1 MKKMMRNNKI
11 SESFF
16 KRILPAKRNLKY
28 SYLIVGVSFII
39 ANLIIIFATQS
50 GNLFLR
56 YDIGDFKLYEP
67 APVNFVLDRDILWTD
82 EEATEKEREKAAA
95 SEPLVFRI
103 SDEVAAASINK
114 FMNFEQLILG
124 KNIADTEGKQFSIE
138 ALGLEQL
145 DDKIIDYL
153 DTSPYAELILE
164 NTKELLRE
172 ALQTAIIDFT
182 GIEVNLAE
190 ITNIKFLKQA
200 DNKPVLELIEIN
212 NVIRVQDLPLWVE
225 EKLHT
230 VSYDDPIAKQ
240 VIISLVSHFAK
251 VNGFFDKNQTE
262 LDRKAAGEK
271 VKSVEKWLKAD
282 SIDAIIVEK
291 GKPITKD
298 IYSKIKAYWQHAV
311 KVNVNSIVGT
321 VFFFIII
328 FAFTIFLLNKSITR
342 RILRSQEI
350 LLLVILGMIY
360 LVLSVSLLNV
370 FPDDK
375 WYPFSLI
382 LPTAVIAILIT
393 VVISAEVSVIYSLFL
408 SLTLFLI
415 GSDIATFAFAFFSAI
430 GGIAVATRTKERIDL
445 VKAGIYL
452 SIINSIIIATFGF
465 LNNLVIIDILVRM
478 AWASGN
484 GFLCGILSLGFL
496 PILEHRLN
504 TPTRFRLMELS
515 DINLP
520 IFKRMLVLA
529 PGTYNHS
536 INMANL
542 AESACEEIGANALL
556 ARVAAYYHDIGK
568 LDQPEYFIENQNSYN
583 IHDELKPSLS
593 VAVIKSHV
601 KLGVE
606 KAKELNLPQAV
617 IDIIT
622 QHHGKGII
630 TYFYN
635 RALKENNND
644 KKISPSE
651 FSYPGVKPQS
661 KEAAVVMLADSV
673 EAASRTLKKP
683 TVAKI
688 EKLVWG
694 IIVDKFNTGELSE
707 CNLTFNDLEII
718 KKTFVQ
724 IVAGYFHQRIEY
736 PKLKEVNR

>member
-1 MKKMMRNNKI
+1 MKKTMRNHKTTEGLI
-11 SESFF
+11 
-16 KRILPAKRNLKY
+16 KRILPAKKNMKY
-28 SYLIVGVSFII
+28 SYLIVGISFII

-50 GNLFLR
+50 SNLFLR
-56 YDIGDFKLYEP
+56 YNIGDFKLYEP
-67 APVNFVLDRDILWTD
+67 APSDFVLDRDVLWID
-82 EEATEKEREKAAA
+82 EQATQREREKAAA

-103 SDEVAAASINK
+103 NDEVSASSIK
-114 FMNFEQLILG
+114 RFKNFEQLMLG
-124 KNIADTEGKQFSIE
+124 KNVADTEGKQFSIQ

-145 DDKIIDYL
+145 DDKIINYL
-153 DTSPYAELILE
+153 NTSPYSGLILE
-164 NTKELLRE
+164 NTKEILRE
-172 ALQTAIIDFT
+172 ALRKGIIDLT
-182 GIEVNLAE
+182 GIEADLAE
-190 ITNIKFLKQA
+190 ITHIKFLKQA
-200 DNKPVLELIEIN
+200 SGKPVVELTEIDD
-212 NVIRVQDLPLWVE
+212 VIRIQDLPEWVGK
-225 EKLHT
+225 KLHT
-230 VSYDDPIAKQ
+230 VSYDDPLAKQ
-240 VIISLVSHFAK
+240 VIIALVSHFAK
-251 VNGFFDKNQTE
+251 ANGFYDKNQTE
-262 LDRKAAGEK
+262 LDRKTAGEK
-271 VKSVEKWLKAD
+271 IKPVEKWLKAD
-282 SIDAIIVEK
+282 SIDAVIVEK
-291 GKPITKD
+291 GKPITQE

-311 KVNVNSIVGT
+311 KVNVNYIVGT
-321 VFFFIII
+321 VIFFIII
-328 FAFTIFLLNKSITR
+328 FVFTIFLLQKPITKR
-342 RILRSQEI
+342 VLKSQEI

-375 WYPFSLI
+375 WFPLSLI
-382 LPTAVIAILIT
+382 LPTAVVAILIAI
-393 VVISAEVSVIYSLFL
+393 VISAEVSAVFSLFL
-408 SLTLFLI
+408 ALTLFLI
-415 GSDIATFAFAFFSAI
+415 KSDIASFAFAFFSAV

-445 VKAGIYL
+445 VKAGVYL
-452 SIINSIIIATFGF
+452 SVINSIIIGAFGF
-465 LNNLVIIDILVRM
+465 LNNLSVIDILIRM
-478 AWASGN
+478 AWAAGN

-520 IFKRMLVLA
+520 ILKRMLVLA

-622 QHHGKGII
+622 QHHGKAII

-635 RALKENNND
+635 RALKENNTE
-644 KKISPSE
+644 KQISPAE
-651 FSYPGVKPQS
+651 FSYPGIRPQS
-661 KEAAVVMLADSV
+661 KEAAVVMLADGV

-694 IIVDKFNTGELSE
+694 IIVDKFNAGELSE
-707 CNLTFNDLEII
+707 CNLTFNDLEMI

-724 IVAGYFHQRIEY
+724 IVAGYYHQRIEY
-736 PKLKEVNR
+736 PKLKEVSK

>member
-1 MKKMMRNNKI
+1 MKKTMRNHRT
-11 SESFF
+11 SESFI
-16 KRILPAKRNLKY
+16 KRILPAKKKLRY
-28 SYLIVGVSFII
+28 SYLIVGISFII

-50 GNLFLR
+50 SNLFLR
-56 YDIGDFKLYEP
+56 YNIGDFKLYET
-67 APVNFVLDRDILWTD
+67 APSNFVLDRDILWID
-82 EEATEKEREKAAA
+82 EAATEKEREKAAA

-103 SDEVAAASINK
+103 NDEVAATSINK
-114 FMNFEQLILG
+114 FINFEQLVLG
-124 KNIADTEGKQFSIE
+124 KNITDTEGKQFSLQ
-138 ALGLEQL
+138 ALELEQL
-145 DDKIIDYL
+145 DGQVMNYLKI
-153 DTSPYAELILE
+153 SPYSKLILE
-164 NTKELLRE
+164 NTKEILRE
-172 ALQTAIIDFT
+172 AFQTGIIDLT

-190 ITNIKFLKQA
+190 IKNIKFLKQVA
-200 DNKPVLELIEIN
+200 GGQGVELVEIN
-212 NVIRVQDLPLWVE
+212 NVIRIQDLPEWVK
-225 EKLHT
+225 EKLQT

-240 VIISLVSHFAK
+240 VIVALVSHFAK
-251 VNGFFDKNQTE
+251 VNGFYDKNQTE
-262 LDRKAAGEK
+262 LDRKTAGEE
-271 VKSVEKWLKAD
+271 VKPVEKWLKAD

-291 GKPITKD
+291 GKSITKD
-298 IYSKIKAYWQHAV
+298 VFSKIKAYWQHAV

-342 RILRSQEI
+342 RVLKSQEI
-350 LLLVILGMIY
+350 LLLVVLGMIY
-360 LVLSVSLLNV
+360 LVISVSLLNV

-408 SLTLFLI
+408 ALTLFLI
-415 GSDIATFAFAFFSAI
+415 KFEIATFSFAFFSAI
-430 GGIAVATRTKERIDL
+430 GGVAVATRTKERIDL

-452 SIINSIIIATFGF
+452 SVINSIIIGAFGF
-465 LNNLVIIDILVRM
+465 LNNLAIVDIFIRM

-556 ARVAAYYHDIGK
+556 ARVASYYHDIGK

-583 IHDELKPSLS
+583 IHDELKPTLS

-622 QHHGKGII
+622 QHHGKAII

-635 RALKENNND
+635 RALKEND
-644 KKISPSE
+644 TVKKISPAE
-651 FSYPGVKPQS
+651 FSYPGIRPQS

-683 TVAKI
+683 TGTKI

-694 IIVDKFNTGELSE
+694 IIVDKFNAGELSE

-736 PKLKEVNR
+736 PKLREVNR